1 MFEHL
6 DDQTPPEPG
15 EEDRRAVRARMQ
27 LVRHRHRLLVLGT
40 GVAIALLAA
49 VGSTAALTSGSA
61 RRVVR
66 VGGAA
71 PSTTGTPASTEVP
84 TTSVA
89 PSTSTTRGPSPAVT
103 VPPLTPSTTPRQGS
117 AIFGN
122 VRADDGTAI
131 PDGTVTLARDHTS
144 PPMAT
149 TAIDA
154 QGHYRFDHLPP
165 GHYFVAADVHGPP
178 RPPCS
183 PGGVCPKSSAGYGRD
198 VSVASG
204 QSLEV
209 DFVFAGYSYATTTS
223 SP

>member
-15 EEDRRAVRARMQ
+15 EEDRRAVRARMD
-27 LVRHRHRLLVLGT
+27 LIRHRHRLLVLGT
-40 GVAIALLAA
+40 GVAIALLVA

-71 PSTTGTPASTEVP
+71 PSTTGKPASTEVP
-84 TTSVA
+84 
-89 PSTSTTRGPSPAVT
+89 TTRGPSPAVT
-103 VPPLTPSTTPRQGS
+103 VPPSTPSTTPRQGS

-131 PDGTVTLARDHTS
+131 PEGTVTLARDHTS

-165 GHYFVAADVHGPP
+165 GHYVVVADVHGPP
-178 RPPCS
+178 RPPCPPS
-183 PGGVCPKSSAGYGRD
+183 GVCPKFSAGYKRD

-223 SP
+223 SS